1 MERKVQAELI
11 LFHTIQEFNHIVKL
25 HPENADAGVPLLG
38 EDLSPCITH
47 DMASSLN

>member
-11 LFHTIQEFNHIVKL
+11 LFHNIQEFNHIVKP
-25 HPENADAGVPLLG
+25 HQEIADARVPLLG

-47 DMASSLN
+47 DLASSLN